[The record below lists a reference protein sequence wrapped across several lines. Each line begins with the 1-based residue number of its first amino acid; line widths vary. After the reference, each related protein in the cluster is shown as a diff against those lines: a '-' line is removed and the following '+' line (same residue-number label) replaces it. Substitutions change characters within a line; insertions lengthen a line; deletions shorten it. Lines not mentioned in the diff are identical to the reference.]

1 MIAPYIHRCQPADH
15 PFRKAFF
22 SAYSMPSL
30 SRKPAPHIC
39 SPLLLIL
46 TAPSISGLLTARFI
60 LHLRTIAGQ
69 DVIKSHVEPDE
80 SVVML
85 RMDFNDGNATQASYA
100 SQSRAFGD
108 AEESDEAAAGRTAA
122 GRGEGTRFKFH
133 RLAVLIFALFRSP
146 TCARH
151 SSV

>member
-1 MIAPYIHRCQPADH
+1 
-15 PFRKAFF
+15 
-22 SAYSMPSL
+22 MPSP

-39 SPLLLIL
+39 SPLLLRL

-80 SVVML
+80 SVAMS
-85 RMDFNDGNATQASYA
+85 RMDFNDDGNATQASYA

-146 TCARH
+146 TFARH